1 MSKKVLTVTAVIAA
15 VLIVAGMALSFSGTK
30 SESAVKK
37 NLEISVIANDV
48 RKVYHIETEHKYLG
62 DALAE
67 KDIIKGEKS
76 QYGLFITEVAGI
88 KADEKKEE
96 WWLVTKNGEGTTT
109 GVSSIEIADGECY
122 ELTLKVGYSE

>member
-1 MSKKVLTVTAVIAA
+1 MSKKVLIITAVLAA
-15 VLIVAGMALSFSGTK
+15 LLVVAGFVLSFIGSDNNNAEMK
-30 SESAVKK
+30 SIEV
-37 NLEISVIANDV
+37 SVIANGSE
-48 RKVYHIETEHKYLG
+48 KVYHIDTACKYLG
-62 DALAE
+62 DALLE
-67 KDIIKGEKS
+67 KGIIKGEDS

-88 KADEKKEE
+88 KADDKKEE